1 MYPIFFSSTAPLW
14 RTCTDLSQENDSGEL
29 ELDIEALSQDAL
41 TKLYDLSVKHFPHLR
56 AEKEAEL
63 AAAAPPPPPV
73 HESVSKPKSSKPK
86 KNKPMGK
93 AEQEACLRHLA
104 DLKAKLKKQGSNS
117 QEPIES
123 IEGNGGVSAAESQPK
138 YESEEEESSEEE

>member
-1 MYPIFFSSTAPLW
+1 M
-14 RTCTDLSQENDSGEL
+14 

-41 TKLYDLSVKHFPHLR
+41 VKLYDLSVKQFPNLR

-63 AAAAPPPPPV
+63 AAAAPPPPVQEPAA
-73 HESVSKPKSSKPK
+73 KPKTTKPK

-93 AEQEACLRHLA
+93 AEQEARLRQLSE
-104 DLKAKLKKQGSNS
+104 LKAKIKGGHSNS

-123 IEGNGGVSAAESQPK
+123 IEGNGGGSFAEAQAVFA
-138 YESEEEESSEEE
+138 SEEEESSEEE